1 VSVQQPMIEPLYGG
15 RSVIELLQLMV
26 GEKPNGY
33 TAVRTTHNAAA
44 NEKAWRKVVHDGFVA
59 DSAATPLRVANAETL
74 RRVKA
79 VPAKTTKIGEFEVL
93 VRPDYSLYDGRYANN
108 GWMQELPDP
117 VTKIVW
123 DNAARLS
130 PSDCKKLGV
139 THGSVLNINRYDVPV
154 YPMPGQA
161 SGVLVM
167 TMGYG
172 RQVVGPVGQEIGV
185 DALAMVR
192 SGEGSGVVVTGRNTS
207 LVTTQDHHAIDVRE
221 FEEAGKRVGQLIRQG
236 TLAEYKAHPEFA
248 YHLGVHTLKDKEG
261 IPLQQWDP
269 PVDFDQASP
278 QQWGMAVDLTA
289 CTGCNACV
297 VACQAENNIPI
308 VGKDQVEGGREMHWL
323 RVDRYFTG
331 APDDAEH
338 VQAVHQPV
346 MCQHCENAP
355 CEQVCPV
362 AATVHD
368 SEGLNVMVYNRCI
381 GTRYCSNNCPYKVR
395 RFNYYDWH
403 VKEPHK
409 PAKPFVGMPD
419 QEQQQIDEVRR
430 MQFNPQVTVRMRGVM
445 HSGPRHPRQH
455 RRGPAE
461 ARAAGDG

>member
-1 VSVQQPMIEPLYGG
+1 
-15 RSVIELLQLMV
+15 
-26 GEKPNGY
+26 
-33 TAVRTTHNAAA
+33 
-44 NEKAWRKVVHDGFVA
+44 
-59 DSAATPLRVANAETL
+59 
-74 RRVKA
+74 
-79 VPAKTTKIGEFEVL
+79 
-93 VRPDYSLYDGRYANN
+93 
-108 GWMQELPDP
+108 
-117 VTKIVW
+117 
-123 DNAARLS
+123 
-130 PSDCKKLGV
+130 
-139 THGSVLNINRYDVPV
+139 
-154 YPMPGQA
+154 
-161 SGVLVM
+161 
-167 TMGYG
+167 
-172 RQVVGPVGQEIGV
+172 
-185 DALAMVR
+185 
-192 SGEGSGVVVTGRNTS
+192 
-207 LVTTQDHHAIDVRE
+207 
-221 FEEAGKRVGQLIRQG
+221 
-236 TLAEYKAHPEFA
+236 
-248 YHLGVHTLKDKEG
+248 
-261 IPLQQWDP
+261 
-269 PVDFDQASP
+269 
-278 QQWGMAVDLTA
+278 MAVDLTA

-445 HSGPRHPRQH
+445 EKCTFCTQRLQEAKINAKVAGKELADGDVTSACAQTCPTQAIVFGNLADPASRVRQIHQKNKRTYGILTELNTRPRTKYL
-455 RRGPAE
+455 
-461 ARAAGDG
+461 ARVRNPVKTDAHHDPDTDPKTHATHG